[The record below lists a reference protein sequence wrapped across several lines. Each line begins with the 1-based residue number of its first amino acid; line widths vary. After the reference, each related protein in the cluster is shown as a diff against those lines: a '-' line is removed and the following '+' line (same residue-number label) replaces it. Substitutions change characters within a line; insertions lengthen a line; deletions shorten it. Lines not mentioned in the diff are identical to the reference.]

1 MAGPQLNFGGTT
13 VVNPYESLINV
24 LGKNGALAQTMI
36 AGDEAKRHDQDRL
49 LRQQQLDMQ
58 REAANMT
65 KQEHQMKLDDRA
77 ANTAFFNALNAPQTM
92 QSATMTNL
100 ASAKPELFKGMELT
114 PEEQA
119 ATAPGGVVTPEMK
132 ASIDNKMAQQAKIAQ
147 VASVLP
153 TREDMLGTTS
163 EQYMKAMKGL
173 NATPEMQKMLVEQRA
188 ADRQALAI
196 AQKENSAQT
205 THLTDKLEKLYL
217 DQHKVGSGDTVT
229 TDNGNTINMSTKTGA
244 NMQYENNKRVGD
256 GFTGLVKA
264 IDEMK
269 TGTGKDAKPLDAGLR
284 DKVTTQA
291 KNVYLGVVA
300 AGGDPELAKTIALAK
315 STPQYDG
322 SKYYFFGDAQYKLDN
337 ANLTPAQLNAIEISK
352 KFEDNKLDAK
362 LTGASGS
369 GNGELKKAYGV
380 LLDKVGTELA
390 VDKQQKAQLLLSPEE
405 RRVATAGGLLER
417 ELKGLSTASMPKM
430 STQSTEGLNTKDS
443 TSKVDPKLVNTVI
456 DSLVKKGWTEE
467 QAMGLTSDLIRESNL
482 DHKSYVADG
491 KEQGNDGGRAFGIAQ
506 WRGSRQTDLL
516 NFVKKDKLQDVTLDD
531 QINFFHH
538 EQTMGNEQ
546 KAGKALVNAL
556 TAEDAAKSNAK
567 HYERPKD
574 LEGAYKKSASI
585 LGDVRKMRADEV
597 SKYRDTVKNTDVP
610 DDEKPGSGELLKLFS
625 NVNTAPDAPA
635 MPATFS
641 NDSAPKP
648 GYKILA
654 DAAVD
659 VGKTAKSMIMDS
671 PIGGLLNSNK
681 SVVKPATAVLNNTA
695 AGMLQIAG
703 SPYTATKLFTDWLV
717 TGKTEDSIFDAN
729 AKAAYTTAVS
739 ALSDAGIKNPTEQ
752 QIVMLVSDVMSPG
765 GSGKAIKNVLPKAAG
780 LTEEGLIRLMN
791 TMKNEAP
798 KASFV
803 LPTPKGQAY
812 PLPLTNPRPPGF

>member
-119 ATAPGGVVTPEMK
+119 ATAPGGVITPEMK

-229 TDNGNTINMSTKTGA
+229 TDNGNIINMSTKTGA

-269 TGTGKDAKPLDAGLR
+269 TGTGKDAKPLAADLR

-362 LTGASGS
+362 LTGASGTN
-369 GNGELKKAYGV
+369 NGELKKAYGV

-417 ELKGLSTASMPKM
+417 ELKGLSTASVPKM
-430 STQSTEGLNTKDS
+430 SVQSTEGLNTKDS

-491 KEQGNDGGRAFGIAQ
+491 KEQGSDGGRAFGIAQ

-516 NFVKKDKLQDVTLDD
+516 NFAKKDKLQDVTLDD

-574 LEGAYKKSASI
+574 LEGAYKKSVSI

-597 SKYRDTVKNTDVP
+597 SKYKNTADI
-610 DDEKPGSGELLKLFS
+610 KPED
-625 NVNTAPDAPA
+625 T
-635 MPATFS
+635 
-641 NDSAPKP
+641 
-648 GYKILA
+648 
-654 DAAVD
+654 
-659 VGKTAKSMIMDS
+659 
-671 PIGGLLNSNK
+671 
-681 SVVKPATAVLNNTA
+681 
-695 AGMLQIAG
+695 
-703 SPYTATKLFTDWLV
+703 V
-717 TGKTEDSIFDAN
+717 TGKNVNNVITDIDAFNSETARNIAKKEQSKYDSLLAKPFKEWTTQDRKLALSKDSPLSEPRKRSTLFDMFGDEPRVLKSDVQTKDERVNDSKVLASMPEEGLTSSSLDIVPITKI
-729 AKAAYTTAVS
+729 AGPLLKSAYEAASPVVKS
-739 ALSDAGIKNPTEQ
+739 ALSYAAKPITNIRDAKALDK
-752 QIVMLVSDVMSPG
+752 MLME
-765 GSGKAIKNVLPKAAG
+765 ATATTKNVKEIDALQTAHKALLEQMRTG
-780 LTEEGLIRLMN
+780 RFGQGTVKG
-791 TMKNEAP
+791 TT
-798 KASFV
+798 SV
-803 LPTPKGQAY
+803 LPDLIGM
-812 PLPLTNPRPPGF
+812 